1 VLDPKAR
8 TGKQRQIE
16 FPPLQSH
23 HPLVT
28 PIMLGASILCVIIVV
43 ILVAADVDGPFIGPW

>member
-1 VLDPKAR
+1 MR
-8 TGKQRQIE
+8 ERQIE
-16 FPPLQSH
+16 FPPEQTH

-28 PIMLGASILCVIIVV
+28 PVLLAVSVLFIVIVV